1 MPIKIRHRVPA
12 TDSVPLAERRLSNP
26 TVALDYDG
34 VLAESISGIR
44 QRIHNIAHL
53 EMIGSRGRF
62 VRDMI
67 FETAVSYAN
76 IAPERILRKLAEISK
91 SDRPVSEDA
100 VSAMLTMQQA
110 GASLQV
116 RTSNP
121 ILNRE
126 ALERRLSAEGIMAN
140 VLYVRPKMKWA
151 NIEGTKPDIL
161 IDDTPS
167 VARAAAVRGCGVM
180 LLRKNYNRAGSWRLR
195 NNGNVARVDSLEE
208 AAEKIRG
215 MVRS

>member
-1 MPIKIRHRVPA
+1 MPIRLRHRA
-12 TDSVPLAERRLSNP
+12 HTESVPLAERQISNP
-26 TVALDYDG
+26 VVALDYDG
-34 VLAESISGIR
+34 VLTESISGIR
-44 QRIHNIAHL
+44 RRIHNMAHL

-62 VRDMI
+62 VRDMV
-67 FETAVSYAN
+67 FEAAVSYAN

-91 SDRPVSEDA
+91 SERPVSGEA
-100 VSAMLTMQQA
+100 VSAMLGMQQA

-121 ILNRE
+121 ILNKE
-126 ALERRLSAEGIMAN
+126 ALERRLAAEGITAS

-151 NIEGTKPDIL
+151 QIEGTKPDII

-195 NNGNVARVDSLEE
+195 NNGNVIRVDSLEE
-208 AAEKIRG
+208 AAGRIRELA
-215 MVRS
+215 RT

>member
-1 MPIKIRHRVPA
+1 MPIRLRQHSPA
-12 TDSVPLAERRLSNP
+12 ERIPLAERKLSNP
-26 TVALDYDG
+26 VVALDYDG

-44 QRIHNIAHL
+44 KRIHNMAHL
-53 EMIGSRGRF
+53 DMIGSRGRF
-62 VRDMI
+62 VRDMV
-67 FETAVSYAN
+67 FEAAVSYAN

-91 SDRPVSEDA
+91 SERPVSDEA
-100 VSAMLTMQQA
+100 VRAMRSMQQG

-121 ILNRE
+121 LLSRE
-126 ALERRLSAEGIMAN
+126 ALERRLAAEGISAS

-151 NIEGTKPDIL
+151 QIEGIKPDVI

-195 NNGNVARVDSLEE
+195 NNGNVIRVDSLDE
-208 AAEKIRG
+208 ATEKIRG
-215 MVRS
+215 IMRT